1 MKKWIGSSVIVAIA
15 AALLVTG
22 LQTGKVQAQEEDLI
36 ADGVYAGE
44 IELSGMTVSQAED
57 VVQSYVTALGEKQI
71 TLMAVQGNEVTVPAA
86 DLQLKWANP
95 EIIEEAVSLGKEGSL
110 IARYKARK
118 DLQTEN
124 KVYPVKVE
132 INQGTLKSLLEEQ
145 CASFDIPAVN
155 AHLTRVDGS
164 FIIEDGQIGYKLD
177 VDASVQAVSDYI
189 QNTWNHQDDSIDL
202 VVVMDEPEGSADTLS
217 KVKDVLGTFTTS
229 YKSSNA
235 NRSGNI
241 ATGCKHIN
249 GVTIYPGETFSVGEV
264 VTPFSEANG
273 YYMAGSYLNG
283 QVVDSL
289 GGGICQ
295 VSTTLYNA
303 VLLSELQVDERYNHS
318 MIVSYVD
325 PSADAAIAWDSG
337 KDLKFTNNTDYPIYI
352 EGITENKT
360 ITFTIYGVETRP
372 ANRKIRFESVVLE
385 KNVPAEEKIFT
396 DASKPI
402 GYVATQSAHIGY
414 KAQLWKI
421 VTVDGEQTERTQI
434 NSSSYKATP
443 RQATV
448 GVATGDPNA
457 YNQIMAAIATG
468 SIDQVKATAAAI
480 QAVTAAQQS
489 AATLPATGEQP
500 PVGTEVP
507 GNAGDVAQ

>member
-1 MKKWIGSSVIVAIA
+1 MKKWMKGGIVLAVV
-15 AALLVTG
+15 AALALTG
-22 LQTGKVQAQEEDLI
+22 LHSSKAQAQEESLI
-36 ADGVYAGE
+36 AEGVYAGE
-44 IELSGMTVSQAED
+44 IDLSSMTTSQAQAAVED
-57 VVQSYVTALGEKQI
+57 YVTGLGEKQI
-71 TLMAVQGNEVTVPAA
+71 TLMAVQGNEVTVPAS
-86 DLQLKWANP
+86 DLQLEWANP

-124 KVYPVKVE
+124 KIYPIKVE
-132 INQGTLKSLLEEQ
+132 ISQGALKTLLEEQ

-155 AHLTRVDGS
+155 AHLSRVDGQ
-164 FIIEDGQIGYKLD
+164 FIIEDGQTGYKLD
-177 VDASVQAVSDYI
+177 VDASVQVVSDYM
-189 QNTWNHQDDSIDL
+189 TSSWNHEDDSIDL
-202 VVVMDEPEGSADTLS
+202 VVVMDEPEGSAETLAQ
-217 KVKDVLGTFTTS
+217 VKDVLGTFTTS
-229 YKSSNA
+229 YKTSSA
-235 NRSGNI
+235 NRCGNI

-249 GVTIYPGETFSVGEV
+249 GATIYPGETYSVGEA

-372 ANRKIRFESVVLE
+372 ANRKIRYESVVLE
-385 KNVPAEEKIFT
+385 KNVPSQDQIYA

-402 GYVATQSAHIGY
+402 GYITTQSAHIGY
-414 KAQLWKI
+414 KAQLWKV

-448 GVATGDPNA
+448 GVSTSDPNA

-480 QAVTAAQQS
+480 QAVAAAQQ
-489 AATLPATGEQP
+489 AATTLPATGEQQ
-500 PVGTEVP
+500 PVVTETP
-507 GNAGDVAQ
+507 DAAAAQ

>member
-1 MKKWIGSSVIVAIA
+1 MRKWIGSSVIAVIA

-22 LQTGKVQAQEEDLI
+22 LQTDKVQAQEEDFI
-36 ADGVYAGE
+36 AEGVYAGE
-44 IELSGMTVSQAED
+44 LELSGMTVSQAKD
-57 VVQSYVTALGEKQI
+57 TVQTYVTALGEKQI
-71 TLMAVQGNEVTVPAA
+71 TLMAVQGNEVTIPASE
-86 DLQLKWANP
+86 LQLNWANP

-110 IARYKARK
+110 IARYKAHK

-124 KVYPVKVE
+124 KVYPIKVE
-132 INQGTLKSLLEEQ
+132 INPGTLKSLLEEQ

-155 AHLTRVDGS
+155 AHLTRVDGA
-164 FIIEDGQIGYKLD
+164 FVIEDGQIGYKLD

-189 QNTWNHQDDSIDL
+189 RNAWNHQDDSIDL
-202 VVVMDEPEGSADTLS
+202 VVIMDEPEGSADTLA

-235 NRSGNI
+235 NRCGNI

-249 GVTIYPGETFSVGEV
+249 GATIYPGETFSVGEA
-264 VTPFSEANG
+264 VTPFSVANG

-385 KNVPAEEKIFT
+385 KNVPAEEKIFA

-402 GYVATQSAHIGY
+402 GFVATQSAHIGY
-414 KAQLWKI
+414 KAQLWKV

-457 YNQIMAAIATG
+457 YNHMMAAIATG

-480 QAVTAAQQS
+480 QAAQQ
-489 AATLPATGEQP
+489 AAVPLPATGEQTP
-500 PVGTEVP
+500 AVTETP
-507 GNAGDVAQ
+507 ADAGGAAQ